1 MFTNSPPIQTK
12 KSCELITRALPSCDK
27 MSQSLL
33 FYFQKIRFFKK
44 HFWKKKHLKK
54 CSPFFLEYVKLKK
67 LKKNLVNK
75 KNFQHFFQKCFL
87 KNWKKKFAGLKF
99 HTQLGSAR
107 DKYWRLRANSEL
119 YFLHII
125 IILPPA
131 RARYP
136 STVTWSVRLTRSV
149 RYRRRYW
156 RGISERP
163 RPNYS
168 RLLDLVSVEAIMHCN
183 LWPDLI
189 IQILYNP
196 ELLINSGWTLTNILS
211 QLHN

>member
-1 MFTNSPPIQTK
+1 M
-12 KSCELITRALPSCDK
+12 
-27 MSQSLL
+27 
-33 FYFQKIRFFKK
+33 
-44 HFWKKKHLKK
+44 
-54 CSPFFLEYVKLKK
+54 
-67 LKKNLVNK
+67 NK
-75 KNFQHFFQKCFL
+75 QNFQHFFQKCFL
-87 KNWKKKFAGLKF
+87 KNWKKKVCRDEIP
-99 HTQLGSAR
+99 HPAR
-107 DKYWRLRANSEL
+107 QCAWHVRRRANSEL

-211 QLHN
+211 QLSSITILLQRKRSI